1 MMRGAVF
8 PSSAG
13 RKGLWDG
20 LTSKALERDFSEESK
35 GPVSGFQ
42 VLRQRDPWLA

>member
-1 MMRGAVF
+1 MREVVF

-20 LTSKALERDFSEESK
+20 LTGKTLDRDFFQESK

-42 VLRQRDPWLA
+42 VLGERESWKA